1 MAGKKTEIEQARE
14 AGKAAARKE
23 VGAWLEANMLKG
35 PYRTVYSDVLPSIIE
50 RLKSGKSL

>member
-1 MAGKKTEIEQARE
+1 MAGKKSEIEQARE

-23 VGAWLEANMLKG
+23 VGVWLEANMLKG
-35 PYRTVYSDVLPSIIE
+35 PYRTVYSDIFPSIIE